1 MSKNVTVQTFHPAKP
16 SRISD
21 KFGTHGDVRKKLG
34 LGPHRGLDY
43 SVQSG
48 TPLLAIG
55 SGRVKNIGETS
66 VLGYFIEIYDEAWAS
81 AAAWGYIAAGPS
93 SMSNVWVGIR
103 WEDEEPEWVELG
115 NIAAEAIVKFSVS
128 STHVV
133 GASTFVSVWFKG
145 HRNSLAVLANVCH
158 VDRFTVKVG
167 DQGPPNYPNYSS
179 FPFKGPLLQNCWQR
193 YWNDEL

>member
-66 VLGYFIEIYDEAWAS
+66 VLGYFIEIS
-81 AAAWGYIAAGPS
+81 AP
-93 SMSNVWVGIR
+93 V
-103 WEDEEPEWVELG
+103 
-115 NIAAEAIVKFSVS
+115 IVKGKLEVKIFGYY
-128 STHVV
+128 HLLEDQEQ
-133 GASTFVSVWFKG
+133 FW
-145 HRNSLAVLANVCH
+145 
-158 VDRFTVKVG
+158 KVG
-167 DQGPPNYPNYSS
+167 DPV
-179 FPFKGPLLQNCWQR
+179 KGGEVLCKSGNTGTATSGAHLHLMAGDKINLATNPVEDPLPLIEATLTPQTITVD
-193 YWNDEL
+193 DEEKPVAKKPAAKKPAKK